1 MNFRDLNLL
10 KTAFNISIKI
20 VFIENF
26 PLSRTLNNYTTMKKF
41 FLEGNFY

>member
-1 MNFRDLNLL
+1 MLLL
-10 KTAFNISIKI
+10 KYNISIKI
-20 VFIENF
+20 VFMENF